1 MNRLAAIAGRRVSRR
16 SLLKGAGATAVGLG
30 LAQTGLSQAGLSKSG
45 FTRLAGGHVSLAP
58 ASAAA
63 ASENL
68 QDILDIT
75 TTTEAFG
82 VTFLG
87 AGIASNEAGN
97 FDPPIPD
104 GVITIL
110 KAARAQEMYHLEFF
124 QSLGGKMLVDTFH
137 VPDPAILT
145 DPVLF
150 FQTIDQQ
157 ETREVAA
164 QIAAMQTFT
173 EMGRPDLVK
182 VSFQYAAEEGEH
194 RLLGSYAS
202 GNRPANNRGF
212 APKLYETVGEFYA
225 DLQALGIIGGNGPAV
240 MFPGPGEI
248 DTSNVIE
255 TIPGGPMVVCTP
267 PSIGDGLG
275 VVVLVAP
282 LTSNAEPGGSTD
294 ADAFGFAK
302 VAINPVTGL
311 ICFRLSVANVEPA
324 TAAHIHAGGA
334 GVSGPVVVPLT
345 APSAEG
351 LSNGCVHADPAL
363 AQAIIANP
371 SGYYVNVHNAEYPAG
386 VVRGQLQPL

>member
-1 MNRLAAIAGRRVSRR
+1 MDRFAALTGRRVSRR
-16 SLLKGAGATAVGLG
+16 GLLKGVGATAVGLG
-30 LAQTGLSQAGLSKSG
+30 LAQTGLSTAGLSSNGLKQ
-45 FTRLAGGHVSLAP
+45 LARGGSWSPAP
-58 ASAAA
+58 AAA
-63 ASENL
+63 AAENL

-82 VTFLG
+82 VTILG

-104 GVITIL
+104 DVIAIL
-110 KAARAQEMYHLEFF
+110 KAARAQEMFHLQFF
-124 QSLGGKMLVDTFH
+124 QSLGGNMLVDTFH

-145 DPVLF
+145 DPVVF

-173 EMGRPDLVK
+173 ELGRPDLVK

-202 GNRPANNRGF
+202 GNRPPNNRGF
-212 APKLYETVGEFYA
+212 APKPYETVGEFYA
-225 DLQALGIIGGNGPAV
+225 ELQALGIIGGDGPAATY
-240 MFPGPGEI
+240 PGPGEI

-255 TIPGGPMVVCTP
+255 TTPGGPMVVCMP
-267 PSIGDGLG
+267 PAEGNATG
-275 VVVLVAP
+275 VVVLVAQ
-282 LTSNAEPGGSTD
+282 LTGVAESGTYD

-302 VAINPVTGL
+302 VAINADTGQ
-311 ICFRLSVANVEPA
+311 ICFRISVANIAPA
-324 TAAHIHAGGA
+324 TASHIHEGGA
-334 GVSGPVVVPLT
+334 GVAGPVVVPFT
-345 APSAEG
+345 APDADG
-351 LSNGCVHADPAL
+351 FANGCVDADPAL

-371 SGYYVNVHNAEYPAG
+371 SGYYVNVHNADYPGG
-386 VVRGQLQPL
+386 VVRGQLMPL